1 MSKTLLTLDDD
12 YDFGLIGISCHAKD
26 YRICWEI
33 NKTFNINLVRGRD
46 YEINKKNEI
55 STHSFYE
62 FYDEANQIE
71 LYLIANK
78 GKKGYLIPEQ
88 KTTDFLLLLKENV
101 TGYQTNLFLS
111 KLNNLALVIA
121 AFSIHPEDLKS
132 KQNLLF

>member
-1 MSKTLLTLDDD
+1 MSKILLTLDDD
-12 YDFGLIGISCHAKD
+12 YDFGLIGVSCHAKD

-33 NKTFNINLVRGRD
+33 NQVLKTDLVRSND

-62 FYDEANQIE
+62 FYDEPNQVE

-78 GKKGYLIPEQ
+78 GGKGYLIPEQ
-88 KTTDFLLLLKENV
+88 KTTDFFLLLKGSVADDRMNYFMAKINE
-101 TGYQTNLFLS
+101 LS
-111 KLNNLALVIA
+111 LVIA
-121 AFSIHPEDLKS
+121 AFSINPENLKS

>member
-33 NKTFNINLVRGRD
+33 NKTLKTDLVRGND
-46 YEINKKNEI
+46 YEIKRKNEI
-55 STHSFYE
+55 STHSFYD
-62 FYDEANQIE
+62 FYDETNQTE

-78 GKKGYLIPEQ
+78 GEKGFLIPEQ
-88 KTTDFLLLLKENV
+88 KTTDFFLLLKGNI
-101 TGYQTNLFLS
+101 TNHLIDDLLT
-111 KLNNLALVIA
+111 KLNGLNLVIA
-121 AFSIHPEDLKS
+121 AFNINPENLKS